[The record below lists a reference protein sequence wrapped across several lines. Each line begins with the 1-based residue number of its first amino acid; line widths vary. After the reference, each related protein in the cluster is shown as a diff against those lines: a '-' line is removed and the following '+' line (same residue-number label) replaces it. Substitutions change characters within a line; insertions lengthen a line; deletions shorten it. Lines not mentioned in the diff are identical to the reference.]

1 MKDSNDVFHLSLT
14 EFAFT
19 IIMILIL
26 LLGPAIVQQKNKIQ
40 EQDGKI
46 ESLIAQLTK
55 GTPCTLDPDD
65 PIDNALAPCVKCLNN
80 RLRIS
85 KKDADILLILGQAA
99 LDGFKES
106 DQKLDPQKL
115 VEQLKQ
121 ASKDVSN
128 GENLVSTKE
137 LAGLQD
143 LKNNLEQA
151 KRTLDSY
158 KEQVK
163 EVDELKKSLDQS
175 QKAVAYFKGRAGGG
189 YPPCWQDDK
198 NRIQYL
204 FNVEIENPNRILV
217 SPAWSSDRE
226 AEANSNEDFQNLIKA
241 SPMTLDVF
249 RKYAEPILSASNKA
263 KPEACRHY
271 IRIRNM
277 IPDRKTAD
285 KYRLNIEN
293 YFYKYEVQ

>member
-163 EVDELKKSLDQS
+163 EVDELKKSCLL
-175 QKAVAYFKGRAGGG
+175 YT
-189 YPPCWQDDK
+189 
-198 NRIQYL
+198 
-204 FNVEIENPNRILV
+204 
-217 SPAWSSDRE
+217 SPSPRDRG
-226 AEANSNEDFQNLIKA
+226 
-241 SPMTLDVF
+241 
-249 RKYAEPILSASNKA
+249 
-263 KPEACRHY
+263 
-271 IRIRNM
+271 
-277 IPDRKTAD
+277 
-285 KYRLNIEN
+285 
-293 YFYKYEVQ
+293 